1 MKYFENLPKKNF
13 ESTIGTFSVSDFFT
27 YLDPNLQKIDKSPV
41 TVDNKTT
48 LLEAAYTVYG
58 DLNSFWM
65 FVSANNTINPF
76 TLLSQNVTIYLTENQ
91 AKTSLE
97 LTANIAGTTSYTFPK
112 GSIIVPYT
120 TNSGGSYSYSSVGN
134 FNLDGPLS
142 IVESVSYYNNT
153 MVIKDQRGATY
164 SFIQQ
169 DGQTGSQIV
178 IIYPTA
184 GGTYGIQKPLYPYN
198 TKSATKQTVKVELSE
213 GGTIEGVEDISDL
226 YSPTKTK
233 PSAPSS
239 PISGATATQVTAV
252 EALQLQVKNIAA
264 YLPAQ
269 TGTLKSLFVT
279 TKYN

>member
-1 MKYFENLPKKNF
+1 MKRGKK
-13 ESTIGTFSVSDFFT
+13 
-27 YLDPNLQKIDKSPV
+27 
-41 TVDNKTT
+41 
-48 LLEAAYTVYG
+48 
-58 DLNSFWM
+58 
-65 FVSANNTINPF
+65 
-76 TLLSQNVTIYLTENQ
+76 
-91 AKTSLE
+91 
-97 LTANIAGTTSYTFPK
+97 TSYTFPK

-134 FNLDGPLS
+134 FNLNGPLS

-153 MVIKDQRGATY
+153 MIIKDQRGATY

-169 DGQTGSQIV
+169 NGQTGSQVV
-178 IIYPTA
+178 IIYPTV